1 MKSCGIEK
9 QKSTE
14 EILGYRAEDLK
25 YHLECFPFWSI
36 LKNQKWDIDH
46 IFPIKVFLDYETNKL
61 FGKFTAL
68 DTKRKSC

>member
-1 MKSCGIEK
+1 MLSTVMKSCGIEK

-36 LKNQKWDIDH
+36 LKNQKWD
-46 IFPIKVFLDYETNKL
+46 NKL